1 MKKCIVTIVAVMI
14 MHVGFSQANNMVLDS
29 VAAITIHYLQTKQ
42 ADSIY
47 ALAGV
52 DFKNTLTAEKFKAIA
67 EGQVFPLNDFKKVT
81 YINTTNSIKKY
92 KVEGA
97 PELQL
102 LIGLDSEN
110 KLQTFLIQP
119 FSNN

>member
-1 MKKCIVTIVAVMI
+1 MKKYIVTIVAVMI
-14 MHVGFSQANNMVLDS
+14 MHAGFGQTNTTVLDS
-29 VAAITIHYLQTKQ
+29 VAAITIHYLQAKQ

-47 ALAGV
+47 ALAGT

-67 EGQVFPLNDFKKVT
+67 EGQVFPLNNFQKVT
-81 YINTTNSIKKY
+81 YINTTNGIKKY
-92 KVEGA
+92 KVEGS

-102 LIGLDSEN
+102 LVGLDSEN